1 MLVFEKSRQGRGNGM
16 LPKWEG
22 ETFELPK
29 TEQRQKK
36 LHLPE
41 IAEGDLSRHYSELA
55 RKSHGVNDGF
65 YPLGSCT
72 MKYNPKINETAAA
85 FRDLRKF
92 IRYSRNIRCKD
103 VWKCLKQRRKRCAL
117 LQEWTIWSSS
127 RQQGPMGNLQGCF

>member
-72 MKYNPKINETAAA
+72 MIQGTLSVKRTGNHRISH
-85 FRDLRKF
+85 RKSKNF
-92 IRYSRNIRCKD
+92 
-103 VWKCLKQRRKRCAL
+103 L
-117 LQEWTIWSSS
+117 
-127 RQQGPMGNLQGCF
+127 P

>member
-41 IAEGDLSRHYSELA
+41 IAEGDLSRH
-55 RKSHGVNDGF
+55 
-65 YPLGSCT
+65 
-72 MKYNPKINETAAA
+72 
-85 FRDLRKF
+85 
-92 IRYSRNIRCKD
+92 
-103 VWKCLKQRRKRCAL
+103 
-117 LQEWTIWSSS
+117 
-127 RQQGPMGNLQGCF
+127 

>member
-72 MKYNPKINETAAA
+72 MKYLSLIH
-85 FRDLRKF
+85 
-92 IRYSRNIRCKD
+92 I
-103 VWKCLKQRRKRCAL
+103 
-117 LQEWTIWSSS
+117 
-127 RQQGPMGNLQGCF
+127 